1 MNAIV
6 KKNII
11 IKPYNKSD
19 KITDLKNLVL
29 KKDPKSK
36 GVFSCKVSIFDQ
48 SGTSFDSVPIVC
60 HYTLRPETVNFI
72 VFWDDHAINS
82 EVHNLKAELS
92 TAVDE
97 FTITTDGMI
106 LIKEV
111 EQGRLLYIHID

>member
-1 MNAIV
+1 
-6 KKNII
+6 
-11 IKPYNKSD
+11 
-19 KITDLKNLVL
+19 
-29 KKDPKSK
+29 
-36 GVFSCKVSIFDQ
+36 
-48 SGTSFDSVPIVC
+48 
-60 HYTLRPETVNFI
+60 LRPETVNFI